1 MSGLTIYFLWECGA
15 YNQISVLRNIEEED
29 RLWQA
34 KDRKR
39 EEKRLQKE
47 QEAEADGSEK
57 DTEKRAAGDTDPGKS
72 KSTSPVAKKPSD
84 FY

>member
-1 MSGLTIYFLWECGA
+1 MSGLTSYFRWPYGA
-15 YNQISVLRNIEEED
+15 YNRILVLRNIEEED

-39 EEKRLQKE
+39 EEKRLRKE

-57 DTEKRAAGDTDPGKS
+57 HTEQGAARDMDPGNS